1 MEQSHSRRENRLS
14 HFSALEH
21 DNHDGCQ
28 AGALI
33 LVAARSDSDV
43 VAFLFNLGGTLI
55 DSMYQHVLARR
66 ESDTGS
72 QR

>member
-1 MEQSHSRRENRLS
+1 M
-14 HFSALEH
+14 
-21 DNHDGCQ
+21 
-28 AGALI
+28 
-33 LVAARSDSDV
+33 AARSDSDV

-55 DSMYQHVLARR
+55 DSMYQHVLAWR